1 MVLQMASGIR
11 PNLAIIL
18 GDCRE
23 RFGHSILSTDQA
35 VMTLQNGAASGEFA
49 TLASCIRLWSR
60 LLCFRLREVR
70 YAVKLPSDSARLGL
84 GRWCQSRFG
93 PWLVRYLGVPSARYT
108 SPEEVN

>member
-1 MVLQMASGIR
+1 MLPQMASGIR

-60 LLCFRLREVR
+60 LLCFRLGEVR
-70 YAVKLPSDSARLGL
+70 HARKAAL
-84 GRWCQSRFG
+84 
-93 PWLVRYLGVPSARYT
+93 
-108 SPEEVN
+108 